1 MSQMLHLRWNSFQ
14 NQIVKNDFCI
24 IKMMTMS
31 FYFIELFWFILIKFV
46 VRNGFKQ
53 VSLFEECVISIIQV
67 FYGVLHVII
76 LVNLLFP
83 NDKHNWSAKLESF
96 FLTPVPKKICIFCH
110 EMCFWKKKTP
120 VFNTFIQAIVAL
132 IIQII
137 IINNLKFQL
146 SIFSGKE
153 ERYRQFIYN
162 CTGKMIELIIIL
174 MIRVLFLYDF
184 RLSSGQQYKRMD
196 VFLLTY
202 ENWNSKKWMKR

>member
-76 LVNLLFP
+76 LVNFLFP
-83 NDKHNWSAKLESF
+83 NDKHNWSAKFESF
-96 FLTPVPKKICIFCH
+96 FLTPVPKK
-110 EMCFWKKKTP
+110 
-120 VFNTFIQAIVAL
+120 
-132 IIQII
+132 
-137 IINNLKFQL
+137 NLYIL
-146 SIFSGKE
+146 SW
-153 ERYRQFIYN
+153 N
-162 CTGKMIELIIIL
+162 
-174 MIRVLFLYDF
+174 
-184 RLSSGQQYKRMD
+184 
-196 VFLLTY
+196 VFLKK
-202 ENWNSKKWMKR
+202 ENAGFQYIHSSYCRINHTNHNNKQFKIPTVYFLWQRRTI